1 MITVKNTSNFN
12 LREFSTLPLKQNE
25 KILAIKPEKIF
36 IPEFKSGDAIHQIIY
51 VS

>member
-12 LREFSTLPLKQNE
+12 LREFSALPVKQNE

-36 IPEFKSGDAIHQIIY
+36 IPEFKSG
-51 VS
+51 